1 MRNFFIN
8 TVAQSNVNKILVLLT
23 QMPILQG
30 LFYVL
35 QIKKDLAELNLQ
47 GLNLIFNFAYR
58 LLKGIAPKQNLNS
71 NYLLLI
77 AA

>member
-58 LLKGIAPKQNLNS
+58 LLKGIAPKHSIDLV
-71 NYLLLI
+71 
-77 AA
+77 